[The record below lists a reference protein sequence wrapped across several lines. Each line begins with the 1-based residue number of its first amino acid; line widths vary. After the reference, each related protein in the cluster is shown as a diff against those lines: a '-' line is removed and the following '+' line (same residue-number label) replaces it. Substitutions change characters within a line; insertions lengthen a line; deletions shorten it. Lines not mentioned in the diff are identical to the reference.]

1 VKCTKFIE
9 DSSRGVKVTARV
21 RPDTWRRE
29 DVIDDKE
36 DLGSMLTVT
45 EPLPEDVAADLTRLG
60 AALDEEIP
68 AKALDRNL
76 LIATWN
82 VRAFGD
88 LTERWA
94 SGDNDTPKRDLHA
107 LLCIAEIVSRF
118 DVVALQEVKDN
129 LKALRHM
136 LRVLGPRWGLSLTD
150 VTKGAPGNGERM
162 AFLFDTRRVLPS
174 GLACELVVP
183 QEQLKS
189 IGPDAL
195 ERQFARTP
203 YAVSFRADAK
213 TFILVTLHVL
223 YGERAEERVP
233 ELKAIAEWLAEWA
246 RDINGWD
253 HNLIVL
259 GDFNIDRRGDELHDA
274 FVSTGLDIPA
284 DLQVVPRTIFS
295 DPQRPDLDKFFD
307 QIAWF
312 TGRNDL
318 PALSLR
324 YSRGG
329 FFDFTKAA
337 LTSSGLTKTQL
348 SWRISDHYPLW
359 AEFSTR

>member
-1 VKCTKFIE
+1 MP
-9 DSSRGVKVTARV
+9 
-21 RPDTWRRE
+21 PDTIAAVATQPPEEVAVDLARLRSTL
-29 DVIDDKE
+29 DE
-36 DLGSMLTVT
+36 DL
-45 EPLPEDVAADLTRLG
+45 
-60 AALDEEIP
+60 P

-88 LTERWA
+88 LTEKWI
-94 SGDNDTPKRDLHA
+94 SSEEDTPKRDLHS

-118 DVVALQEVKDN
+118 DVVAVQEARDN

-136 LRVLGPRWGLSLTD
+136 LRLLGPNWGLSLTD
-150 VTKGAPGNGERM
+150 VTKGDPGNGERM
-162 AFLFDTRRVLPS
+162 AFLFDARRVLLS

-183 QEQLKS
+183 KEQLDR

-195 ERQFARTP
+195 DRQFARTP
-203 YAVSFRADAK
+203 YAVSFRSEGK

-223 YGERAEERVP
+223 YGEDPEERVP

-246 RDINGWD
+246 RDVNGWD
-253 HNLIVL
+253 HNVIAL
-259 GDFNIDRRGDELHDA
+259 GDFNIDRRGDALHDA
-274 FVSTGLDIPA
+274 FVSSGLDIPA
-284 DLQVVPRTIFS
+284 DLQEVPRTIFS
-295 DPQRPDLDKFFD
+295 DPEKPHLNKFYD

-312 TGRNDL
+312 AGRNDL

-329 FFDFTKAA
+329 FFDFTEAA
-337 LTSSGLTKTQL
+337 LRSRELTKTQL

-359 AEFSTR
+359 AEFSTRD